1 MTEVGKVDINDV
13 IGKLPRHLMDLI
25 IDQPYNEY
33 THQDQSVW
41 RYVMRQNVN
50 FLSKNA
56 HESYVKGLRDTGIS
70 VETIPHMYGMNRIL
84 EEIGW
89 AAVSVDGFIPPQ
101 AFMEFQAYNVLVI
114 AADIRNAGNIEY
126 TPAPDIIHEAAGHA
140 PIIADPKYA
149 NYLKLFGEIGA
160 KSFSSKA
167 DYDLYE
173 AIRHLSIIKENP
185 HTKPEQVDAAEKRV
199 AEIQD
204 NMGAPSEMSQIRN
217 LHWWT
222 VEYGLIGSLTDYK
235 IYGAGL
241 LSSRG
246 ESVNC
251 MDDTKVKKMAY
262 SIDAANFAF
271 DITNEQPHLFV
282 TKGFDELTEVLLE
295 FSEGMAY
302 KVGGLFA
309 LERFRDS
316 VAVGSAVFDSGLTV
330 AGVLSEI
337 VLENEKPCYLKFSG
351 PCQLAEGHNEIANH
365 GKGAH
370 AHGFGMPMGMVKNI
384 GNTVGKSIAEFAD
397 KGIRQGSPLNW
408 EFESGVLVQGVV
420 TGFVC
425 GAEGK
430 VLLIQMDKTTVTKGS
445 DILFDPSWGT
455 FDLALATE
463 VTSCYSGPADP
474 LAFELRFDP
483 PAEKTLKINYSSEEK
498 EVHDLYGQVRE
509 LREQKNGDFDELLNQ
524 VLGLESDWLLAME
537 LFEIATDASETD
549 KAEVLKEALLN
560 KSEIHP
566 KWKKLILDGISLVE
580 AKFPLIY
587 VEN

>member
-1 MTEVGKVDINDV
+1 MTEAGKVDINDV

-33 THQDQSVW
+33 THQDQAVW

-56 HESYVKGLRDTGIS
+56 HESYIKGLRDTGIS

-160 KSFSSKA
+160 KSFSSKS

-185 HTKPEQVDAAEKRV
+185 HTKPEQIVAAEKRV

-204 NMGAPSEMSQIRN
+204 NMGEPSEMAQIRN

-222 VEYGLIGSLTDYK
+222 VEYGLIGTLQDYK

-251 MDDTKVKKMAY
+251 MNDSRVKKLPY
-262 SIDAANFAF
+262 SIESANFAF
-271 DITNEQPHLFV
+271 DITTEQPQLFV
-282 TKGFDELTEVLLE
+282 TKSFDELTEVLLA

-316 VAVGSAVFDSGLTV
+316 AAVGSAVFDSGLTV
-330 AGVLSEI
+330 SGVLSEI
-337 VLENEKPCYLKFSG
+337 VLENETACYLKFSG
-351 PCQLAEGHNEIANH
+351 PCQLAEGHNQIEGH
-365 GKGAH
+365 GKAAH
-370 AHGFGMPMGMVKNI
+370 AHGFGMPLGLVKSL
-384 GNTVGKSIAEFAD
+384 GNTIGKSIADFSAM
-397 KGIRQGSPLNW
+397 GITEGSPLNW
-408 EFESGVLVQGVV
+408 EYESGVLVQGVV
-420 TGFVC
+420 TDFVC
-425 GAEGK
+425 DVEGR
-430 VLLIQMDKTTVTKGS
+430 VLLIQMDQTTVTKEA
-445 DILFDPSWGT
+445 DVLFDPSWGT
-455 FDLALATE
+455 FDLALASK
-463 VTSCYSGPADP
+463 VASCYSGPSDP
-474 LAFELRFDP
+474 LAFELRFEP
-483 PAEKTLKINYSSEEK
+483 PEEKTLKINYSPEEK
-498 EVHDLYGQVRE
+498 EVHDLYRQVRE
-509 LREQKNGDFDELLNQ
+509 LREVGRGECDDLFLQ
-524 VLGLESDWLLAME
+524 VLGLEGDWLLAME
-537 LFEIATDASETD
+537 LFEFASD
-549 KAEVLKEALLN
+549 KVDSENAEVLKEALLN
-560 KSEIHP
+560 KAEIYP
-566 KWKKLILDGISLVE
+566 KWKKLILDGIDLVE
-580 AKFPLIY
+580 AKFPLLY
-587 VEN
+587 AED